1 MDGTERVPD
10 LDSDLELAIAEA
22 EIRRVLYA
30 YCRGVDRRDY
40 ALVRS
45 CYHDGAIDDHG
56 KYRGP
61 VDGFIPFLRTEL
73 KRFTRTMHFVGNV
86 IIDVTGDTAW
96 SEAYTIAFHRL
107 TPAAD
112 IQQRD
117 YISGLRYVDRHTRP
131 EGQWRI
137 AERRCVYEWSR
148 VDPVGAGSTFPDGFT
163 TGQPFPDDVVYTL
176 GGDKGRRLSD
186 REGRQ

>member
-1 MDGTERVPD
+1 MDGSGRVPIV
-10 LDSDLELAIAEA
+10 DSDLKSATDEA
-22 EIRRVLYA
+22 AIRRVLFA

-45 CYHDGAIDDHG
+45 CYHDGATDDHG

-61 VDGFIPFLRTEL
+61 VEGYIAFLRAEL
-73 KRFTRTMHFVGNV
+73 ERFTRTMHFVGNV
-86 IIDVTGDTAW
+86 IVDVTGDTAW

-107 TPAAD
+107 APAAAN
-112 IQQRD
+112 QESD
-117 YISGLRYVDRHTRP
+117 YVSGLRYVDRHTRR

-148 VDPVGAGSTFPDGFT
+148 VDPVGAGSTFPEGFT
-163 TGQPFPDDVVYTL
+163 IGQHFPDDVVYTL

-186 REGRQ
+186 REVR